1 MLVLSRRIGE
11 HLVIG
16 DDIRV
21 TVVAINRDTV
31 RIGIEAPPSIRVD
44 RQEIHERRLRER
56 RLGINA
62 VVAVAREQ

>member
-21 TVVAINRDTV
+21 TVVAVNRDTV
-31 RIGIEAPPSIRVD
+31 RIGISAPPEVRVD
-44 RQEIHERRLRER
+44 RQEVHERR
-56 RLGINA
+56 
-62 VVAVAREQ
+62 VREQREFAAAASQRQG